1 MAAGYYL
8 DAAEAAL
15 ESINGRS
22 DRMIGDTR
30 VIYNRSCQALAVWL
44 QSRPELWN
52 RPEMVRTPKHIYRL
66 HFATGGRAAG
76 IWSPGYFNLF
86 RTPEQ
91 VDKRFDRRRQPD
103 GWGGFLVGVHQ
114 EPDSRKYFLPAKGL
128 AVSVTA
134 IVDIRRRG
142 AKNQGIRDAT
152 LTLFNPSKRETIQLA
167 GAQRRLAA
175 DFAAPI
181 AYYRN
186 PMLLGL
192 AAMIMPGKYHER
204 TGLYLLE
211 PYDPDRI
218 PVVLIHGLLSIPQMW
233 VPTVK
238 AIRSDPEFRDHF
250 QFWVFAYPTGNPILS
265 SALRLR
271 EDLARVYQLYPG
283 AKGMILIG
291 HSMGGLVARMQA
303 VNTGRMLWNSVFK
316 DHADRLYGSIPPE
329 SLMKKALIFE
339 ANPHVKRIVF
349 ICVPHR
355 GSYLA
360 TSWIGSLGAGLV
372 RLPGNLLTGAEG
384 SIMRTLRVT
393 MGLRH
398 IPTGINGLS
407 PRSPVLKTLDTL
419 PITAPYHSII
429 GDRGRGDS
437 PNSSDGVVPY
447 WSSHLEGAQ
456 SELIVPGPHGSY
468 ALPQTVAELK
478 RILRLELGARVSKGT
493 GSSGRSGRSGQAGRR
508 AASR

>member
-8 DAAEAAL
+8 EAADAAL
-15 ESINGRS
+15 QTVKGRS
-22 DRMIGDTR
+22 DRTLGDAR

-52 RPEMVRTPKHIYRL
+52 RPELVRTPKHLYRL

-76 IWSPGYFNLF
+76 IWDPGYFKVV

-91 VDKRFDRRRQPD
+91 VDKRFDRRRQSD
-103 GWGGFLVGVHQ
+103 GWGGLLVGIHR
-114 EPDSRKYFLPAKGL
+114 ELDSRKYFLPPKGL

-134 IVDIRRRG
+134 IVDIKRG
-142 AKNQGIRDAT
+142 GAENGGGRDAT
-152 LTLFNPSKRETIQLA
+152 LTLYEPSKRESIQLA
-167 GAQRRLAA
+167 GAQRRLDA
-175 DFAAPI
+175 DYTAPI

-218 PVVLIHGLLSIPQMW
+218 PVVLVHGLMSIPQMW

-238 AIRSDPEFRDHF
+238 AIRSDPELRGRF

-271 EDLARVYQLYPG
+271 EELARVYQLYPRT
-283 AKGMILIG
+283 KSMILIG
-291 HSMGGLVARMQA
+291 HSMGGLLARLQA
-303 VNTGRMLWNSVFK
+303 VNTGRLLWNSVFQNYG
-316 DHADRLYGSIPPE
+316 DRLYASTPPE
-329 SLMKKALIFE
+329 SLLKRALIFK
-339 ANPHVKRIVF
+339 ANPHIRRLVF

-360 TSWIGSLGAGLV
+360 SNWIGSLGAGLV
-372 RLPGNLLTGAEG
+372 RLPGNLLGDSQG
-384 SIMRTLRVT
+384 SIMGTLRAT

-398 IPTGINGLS
+398 VPTGINGLS
-407 PRSPVLKTLDTL
+407 PRSPVLKTLDNL

-429 GDRGRGDS
+429 GDRGRGNS

-478 RILRLELGARVSKGT
+478 RILRLELGARVSRGT
-493 GSSGRSGRSGQAGRR
+493 RAVDAVGRR